1 MIEKSPLISI
11 VILNYNAGNLLID
24 CVESIEKSNYEN
36 YEIIVVDNTSKDK
49 SHIRCKEKF
58 KQIILIENK
67 KNFGYC
73 EGNNIGI
80 RKAKGEFL
88 VILNPDTVVES
99 NWLNELI
106 TAYENFGE
114 GFYQPKILATT
125 DHNILLSTG
134 NETNIFGFGYSRS
147 KGTKDI
153 DQYST
158 IEVVGCASGTCLFT
172 SSKVLEKIGL
182 LDSFLFAYHD
192 DLELCW
198 RGLLQGIKSYYV
210 PKSIIYHPIEG
221 YSFRWSK
228 LKFFLLERNRK
239 YTIFTHYSRKTLLSM
254 IPALILVDLAVTTF
268 YLKKRMILE
277 KIKADLSIIK
287 NLNFILKKHSEIQKK
302 RNVNDHEIIKSFKD
316 HLEVPKWVVD
326 EEENESFNNFLR
338 KIGNFTRNKIK

>member
-1 MIEKSPLISI
+1 MIQKRPLISI
-11 VILNYNAGNLLID
+11 IILNYNAGNLLIE

-49 SHIRCKEKF
+49 SHIKCKERF
-58 KQIILIENK
+58 KQIILVENK

-80 RKAKGEFL
+80 RRARGEFL
-88 VILNPDTVVES
+88 VILNPDTVVEP

-106 TAYENFGE
+106 ASYENFGE

-125 DHNILLSTG
+125 EHDILLSAG
-134 NETNIFGFGYSRS
+134 NEINIFGFGYSRG
-147 KGTKDI
+147 KGTKDT
-153 DQYST
+153 DQHNK

-172 SSKVLEKIGL
+172 SSKVFEKIGL
-182 LDSFLFAYHD
+182 FDSFLFAYHD

-221 YSFRWSK
+221 YSFKWNK

-239 YTIFTHYSRKTLLSM
+239 YTIFTHYSKQTLLSM
-254 IPALILVDLAVTTF
+254 IPAFILVDLAVTVF

-287 NLNFILKKHSEIQKK
+287 NLNFILKKQTEIQKK
-302 RNVNDHEIIKSFKD
+302 RSVMDHEIIKSFKD
-316 HLEVPKWVVD
+316 HIEVPKWVVK
-326 EEENESFNNFLR
+326 EEENQSFNNFLR
-338 KIGNFTRNKIK
+338 KIAKFSRNKIK